1 MRNRTYYVK
10 STLSSKTAATTPI
23 TPGADPFAYGPGG
36 KERNDAARRNAK
48 SRRVKPAVQ
57 QILGA
62 GSAEAQAATLQAVI
76 DHPSMAAAREQTTA
90 KSSAETEAALSW
102 MKSTATMLE
111 RGRGSDKPRSNTSAD
126 KYTADGVVL
135 AYGAQSPDKAPPK
148 RRQKAKGA
156 TSQRVLAA
164 LLKVPK
170 SNMGRNLPKAIKK
183 RAQLTA
189 GEKGIYWSRA
199 LKRNGYSKITPALRE
214 LLMSAFNNHPHVIV
228 SPNTKD
234 TLQVKNAEGVKEEVR
249 KVLHQVGLG
258 DIFSD
263 IIKDNPE
270 IKGTVGERSFRY
282 IVTSMGYGAH
292 LSANLH

>member
-1 MRNRTYYVK
+1 M
-10 STLSSKTAATTPI
+10 AH
-23 TPGADPFAYGPGG
+23 GA
-36 KERNDAARRNAK
+36 
-48 SRRVKPAVQ
+48 
-57 QILGA
+57 
-62 GSAEAQAATLQAVI
+62 
-76 DHPSMAAAREQTTA
+76 PSPE
-90 KSSAETEAALSW
+90 
-102 MKSTATMLE
+102 
-111 RGRGSDKPRSNTSAD
+111 
-126 KYTADGVVL
+126 
-135 AYGAQSPDKAPPK
+135 KAPPK
-148 RRQKAKGA
+148 RRQKAEGA
-156 TSQRVLAA
+156 TSQRDLAA
-164 LLKVPK
+164 LLGLPK

-263 IIKDNPE
+263 SIKDNPE

-282 IVTSMGYGAH
+282 IVTSMRTSPRTSNPPTDPRPLN
-292 LSANLH
+292 LSSSSACVQSAASRTRTSRCAAAPSAWARTRCIARCRRSEG